1 MKASMSRC
9 QMSRYTAT
17 APLRWPSWSTDT
29 AVLLSCLIHGTT
41 PPDELGTPRIGAPL
55 LRTYPRYA
63 PTPPPCLDTRA
74 ISVLE
79 S

>member
-1 MKASMSRC
+1 MSRC

-41 PPDELGTPRIGAPL
+41 PPEELATPRIGAPL
-55 LRTYPRYA
+55 LRT
-63 PTPPPCLDTRA
+63 
-74 ISVLE
+74 
-79 S
+79 